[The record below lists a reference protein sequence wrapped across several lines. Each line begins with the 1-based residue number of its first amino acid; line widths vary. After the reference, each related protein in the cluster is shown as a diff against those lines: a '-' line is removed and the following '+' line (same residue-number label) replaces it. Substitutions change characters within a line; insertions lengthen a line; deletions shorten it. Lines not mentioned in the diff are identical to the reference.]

1 MLTSVILLFVL
12 LLFSFYFSG
21 SETAVTAASRS
32 ILFEKEK
39 QGNKSARLLN
49 KMRRRADR
57 LIGTLLLGNN
67 IVNIALTAIATSLM
81 IQLFGEYGVIIATF
95 GVSFVV
101 LVFSEVLPKTIAL
114 QHSTN
119 FALKVAPSLHVL
131 VKILFPF
138 VVAINW
144 LGAKTMRLMGI
155 KPAAPTA
162 SEQEV
167 KAEIRGAIELQAT
180 EHTLS
185 HEKYMLKS
193 VLDLSELNVSDIMK
207 HRSELVTLNVNT
219 PTDKII
225 DFVSNSPYSRIPV
238 WSGKR
243 DNIIGVLH
251 VKTLLKTLNSCYQK
265 HITTVDLSHAMTQP
279 WFILESTSLLNQL
292 HAFKIRR
299 EHFALVVD
307 EYGSLMGL
315 VTLEDLLEEIVGDIE
330 DESDATDAGLKIEH
344 QENGAVR
351 LDGCANIRDVNRHLK
366 WNLSDEKAATLAG
379 LIMDTIERIPE
390 VGQTFDIDGYIFTIV
405 QKENHRITLVDVV
418 PPPPNDDEME

>member
-1 MLTSVILLFVL
+1 MFSSIILLLIL
-12 LLFSFYFSG
+12 LILSFYFSG

-32 ILFEKEK
+32 ILFEKER
-39 QGNKSARLLN
+39 QGNKNARLIN

-81 IQLFGEYGVIIATF
+81 IQLFGEYGVVIATF

-114 QHSTN
+114 QHSTG
-119 FALKVAPSLHVL
+119 FALKVAPSLNFL

-138 VVAINW
+138 VLAINW
-144 LGAKTMRLMGI
+144 LGAKTMWLLGI
-155 KPAAPTA
+155 RPSTQSA

-167 KAEIRGAIELQAT
+167 KAEIRGAIELQT
-180 EHTLS
+180 NEKTLS

-193 VLDLSELNVSDIMK
+193 VLDLSEITAGDIMK
-207 HRSELVTLNVNT
+207 HRSELVTLNVKT
-219 PTDKII
+219 PTEEII
-225 DFVSNSPYSRIPV
+225 NFVSNSPYSRIPV

-265 HITTVDLSHAMTQP
+265 HITNIDLSQAMTKP

-292 HAFKIRR
+292 HAFKTRR

-307 EYGSLMGL
+307 EYGSLQGL
-315 VTLEDLLEEIVGDIE
+315 ITLEDLLEEIVGDIE
-330 DESDATDAGLKIEH
+330 DESDVTDMGLKIEH
-344 QENGAVR
+344 QENGSVR

-366 WNLSDEKAATLAG
+366 WNLSDEHAATLAG
-379 LIMDTIERIPE
+379 LIMETIERIPE

-405 QKENHRITLVDVV
+405 AKENHRITLVDVTA
-418 PPPPNDDEME
+418 PPANTDEE